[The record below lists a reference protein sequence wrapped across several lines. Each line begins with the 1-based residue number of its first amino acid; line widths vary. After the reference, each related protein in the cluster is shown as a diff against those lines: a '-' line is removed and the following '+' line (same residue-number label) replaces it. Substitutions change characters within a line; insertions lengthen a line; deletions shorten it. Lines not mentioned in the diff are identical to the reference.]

1 MSVRSATAGCP
12 PRVRVGEWPRSGHT
26 GPKDFEKIWY
36 RALTTYMTSRTDYHG
51 ARTAT
56 LNAATDLYGASSAE
70 RAAVD
75 KAWAGVNVLP

>member
-1 MSVRSATAGCP
+1 MGITKA
-12 PRVRVGEWPRSGHT
+12 
-26 GPKDFEKIWY
+26 EKIWY

-56 LNAATDLYGASSAE
+56 LNAATDLYGVSSAE

-75 KAWAGVNVLP
+75 KAWAAVNVLP